1 MKFRPRQITVVLILI
16 TVMVGLSGHVA
27 HAGLGS
33 GIADMFGL
41 NIGDWVTEMFALVV
55 NLNLMVA
62 SYILAISGFLLNFS
76 MNVTLGIKNF
86 VDSTPAI
93 YTVWKAIRDIS
104 GMFIIGMLLYAAIKM
119 ILGKDAKMGALIKTI
134 VMAGIL
140 INFSFFFTGLGI
152 DVSNIV
158 SVQLYN
164 AIAPANSL
172 AKPSNGL
179 SNKGVKSTWKDG
191 GISDIFMNSLKVQ
204 SLYDTKNLKLNE
216 VGKANNNSIVSAPL
230 KIILG
235 GVVGVI
241 IMYTAAASFFFASI
255 AFIARFVILLF
266 LLAFSPIWFA
276 AYAIPQLG
284 EYAKKWTGLYKNQL
298 LFMPVYLL
306 LMYFA
311 MNVLVSNTMFGS
323 GFAGD
328 VTKDAAWYSNFLVLG
343 VNAALVI
350 MMLNAPLMAALAL
363 GAKMPGLAK
372 KMGADAI
379 WKSVG
384 GFVGRNTAGKIGYSA
399 QKYLNKNFP
408 VASNTLLG
416 QVLINKTAG
425 AAANAG
431 WGSTGSATASA
442 AAAKTRGQAQQAGR
456 TINALNAAVK
466 SGDHQAAG
474 RILGTMSNSTIAG
487 LDKNLLKHN
496 LVLEHLDEG
505 AHKAISANT
514 NLSDQD
520 KNDINNNRTNL
531 LINSVANAGTGRNSA
546 IVQKMVNNASGDTL
560 AKLDDPN
567 IAGGQAALMNDDLIR
582 HLKGSHMKDMENVV
596 SQPIRKHIG
605 DRINLWTGFNQNQ
618 HNAHGYYTK
627 NVHAWS

>member
-1 MKFRPRQITVVLILI
+1 MKFRSRQIAVVLLLI

-41 NIGDWVTEMFALVV
+41 NIGDWVTEMAAWVV
-55 NLNLMVA
+55 NLSLMMA

-76 MNVTLGIKNF
+76 MNMTLGIKNF

-164 AIAPANSL
+164 AIAPANKL
-172 AKPSNGL
+172 AQTNQGL
-179 SNKGVKSTWKDG
+179 SPEGVKSTFKDG

-204 SLYDTKNLKLNE
+204 NLYDTKNLKLNE

-255 AFIARFVILLF
+255 AFIVRFVILLF

-284 EYAKKWTGLYKNQL
+284 DYATKWTKLYKNQL

-311 MNVLVSNTMFGS
+311 MSVLVSNTMFGS
-323 GFAGD
+323 GFAGNLGPND
-328 VTKDAAWYSNFLVLG
+328 AWYSNFLILG

-350 MMLNAPLMAALAL
+350 IMLNAPLMAALAL
-363 GAKMPGLAK
+363 GAKMPGIAK
-372 KMGADAI
+372 KFGADAI

-384 GFVGRNTAGKIGYSA
+384 SWTGRNTAGRLVSRVNESNFMRNQYAKNPTIGKFVSSNLS
-399 QKYLNKNFP
+399 K
-408 VASNTLLG
+408 ASS
-416 QVLINKTAG
+416 
-425 AAANAG
+425 AG
-431 WGSTGSATASA
+431 WGGGKDSGFDQVRKKKVDSYKKFAEGLGYDDRGMEGKKLAALEKHTKETEGLTTRATLIRQRRDSYLNTPTRTADEA
-442 AAAKTRGQAQQAGR
+442 AELKKLVDADTKELEKLEQDIQNRNKEETQKSVIKGVEDTIKNERKNKVIEKFNKKTNKFNKAVVGAIKKEKTPTDEIIAALKGELG
-456 TINALNAAVK
+456 
-466 SGDHQAAG
+466 GDKG
-474 RILGTMSNSTIAG
+474 K
-487 LDKNLLKHN
+487 DK
-496 LVLEHLDEG
+496 D
-505 AHKAISANT
+505 
-514 NLSDQD
+514 
-520 KNDINNNRTNL
+520 
-531 LINSVANAGTGRNSA
+531 
-546 IVQKMVNNASGDTL
+546 
-560 AKLDDPN
+560 
-567 IAGGQAALMNDDLIR
+567 AGGE
-582 HLKGSHMKDMENVV
+582 KK
-596 SQPIRKHIG
+596 
-605 DRINLWTGFNQNQ
+605 
-618 HNAHGYYTK
+618 
-627 NVHAWS
+627 